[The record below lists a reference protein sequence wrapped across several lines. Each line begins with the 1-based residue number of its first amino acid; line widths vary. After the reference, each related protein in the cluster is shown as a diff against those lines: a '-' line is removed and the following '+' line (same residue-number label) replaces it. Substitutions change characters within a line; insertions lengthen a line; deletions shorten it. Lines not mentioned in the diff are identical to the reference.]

1 MTLQSEGIKCNSCI
15 LAVVL
20 NSAAL
25 ICSDEN
31 KENKALCDELKKKA
45 QEGGLSVGDYLDKIK
60 EQCKTDTG
68 KFEIDELKEF
78 FKEEYEPSAD

>member
-1 MTLQSEGIKCNSCI
+1 MTLQSEGIKCNPCI

-20 NSAAL
+20 NAAAL

-45 QEGGLSVGDYLDKIK
+45 QEGSLGVGDYLDKIK
-60 EQCKTDTG
+60 KQCKTETG
-68 KFEIDELKEF
+68 KFEIEELKEF
-78 FKEEYEPSAD
+78 FKEEYDPSAD